1 MKEQKPKKKKQR
13 SKQSGQHNQWHAMM
27 IAIRSDW

>member
-1 MKEQKPKKKKQR
+1 MKEQKPKKQR
-13 SKQSGQHNQWHAMM
+13 CKQSGQHNQWHAMM